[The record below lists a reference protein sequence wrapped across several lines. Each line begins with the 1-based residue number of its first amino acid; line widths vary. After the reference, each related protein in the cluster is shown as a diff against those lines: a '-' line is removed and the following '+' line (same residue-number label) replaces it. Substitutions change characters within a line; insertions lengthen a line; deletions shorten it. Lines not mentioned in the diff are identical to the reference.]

1 MITQALLNYL
11 LDHPIK
17 IKKTT
22 PFDEIPSI
30 ISDKLIRFCQANKV
44 GLRIYLHPYPW
55 RIRVIRRINKVT
67 GIREKTVRTAEEAN
81 EFLKEATLELNGT
94 VRY

>member
-11 LDHPIK
+11 LDYPIK

-30 ISDKLIRFCQANKV
+30 ISDKLIHFCQVNEV
-44 GLRIYLHPYPW
+44 GLRIYLHPHPW

-67 GIREKTVRTAEEAN
+67 QVREKTVRTADEAN
-81 EFLKEATLELNGT
+81 EFLKEAVLKLNGT
-94 VRY
+94 VIF